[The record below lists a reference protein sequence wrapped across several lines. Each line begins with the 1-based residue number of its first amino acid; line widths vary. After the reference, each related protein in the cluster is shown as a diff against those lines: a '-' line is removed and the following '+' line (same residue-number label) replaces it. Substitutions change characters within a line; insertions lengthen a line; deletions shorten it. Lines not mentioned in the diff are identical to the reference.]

1 MTHSTE
7 SGALVVNCIP
17 CGLSG
22 QPQLRVEEIVRPNP
36 TEAVSAFS
44 NYHVEKGSTSKAK
57 QSYVCT
63 GGHAADF
70 TVHHL
75 IPIDSNATLA
85 NLFQITLHQGLR
97 SRTDSATTT
106 AIQPAL
112 REWGVEAGAIKT
124 PQEAVAHWNQ
134 SKKPVGTLYCN
145 ASLGS
150 LAQVVR
156 SKNAG
161 VNEITFD
168 CIFTDEE
175 SYNAAKHS
183 PSLDVPSI
191 QALLKRPVLGIF
203 CDDSSLAVK
212 ITCDREI
219 NAGSQGDRDVYGAQ
233 QHRLLVDLPL

>member
-1 MTHSTE
+1 MCGTRDPNFIKHHALILQQVQQYVHDMTHSTE

-97 SRTDSATTT
+97 S
-106 AIQPAL
+106 
-112 REWGVEAGAIKT
+112 
-124 PQEAVAHWNQ
+124 
-134 SKKPVGTLYCN
+134 
-145 ASLGS
+145 
-150 LAQVVR
+150 
-156 SKNAG
+156 
-161 VNEITFD
+161 
-168 CIFTDEE
+168 
-175 SYNAAKHS
+175 
-183 PSLDVPSI
+183 
-191 QALLKRPVLGIF
+191 
-203 CDDSSLAVK
+203 
-212 ITCDREI
+212 
-219 NAGSQGDRDVYGAQ
+219 
-233 QHRLLVDLPL
+233 